1 MRKAATTVA
10 DQGAS
15 LCVDASVGVKW
26 MFGHEEGSAASL
38 ALLERYVAG
47 DIRITVPDLFLH
59 EVGNALMLAVRRKG
73 VTEAAALEA
82 LAALVNF
89 HLAVVPIGPLATSA
103 LTLGLRLGLSFYD
116 AAYLAVAEDHGIPLI
131 TADKRL
137 LATDLPWILGLDDVQ
152 PYLDLGSS

>member
-1 MRKAATTVA
+1 MKTVA

-26 MFGHEEGSAASL
+26 VLGDEEGSAASL
-38 ALLERYVAG
+38 ALLERHVVG
-47 DIRITVPDLFLH
+47 DIRIIVPDLFLH

-73 VTEAAALEA
+73 VPEAAALEA
-82 LAALVNF
+82 LGALVDL
-89 HLAVVPIGPLATSA
+89 HLPAVPIGPLATSA

-131 TADKRL
+131 TVDKQL
-137 LATDLPWILGLDDVQ
+137 LETDLPWILGLDDVQ
-152 PYLDLGSS
+152 PYLDQGSS